1 MAVATL
7 REAEQ
12 SLNARKIKTFS
23 PAWLV
28 SELVMSAAEVAE
40 PLPPT
45 WLVSELVLSAAEV
58 AEPLPSTTNDNTP

>member
-28 SELVMSAAEVAE
+28 SELV
-40 PLPPT
+40 
-45 WLVSELVLSAAEV
+45 LSAAEV